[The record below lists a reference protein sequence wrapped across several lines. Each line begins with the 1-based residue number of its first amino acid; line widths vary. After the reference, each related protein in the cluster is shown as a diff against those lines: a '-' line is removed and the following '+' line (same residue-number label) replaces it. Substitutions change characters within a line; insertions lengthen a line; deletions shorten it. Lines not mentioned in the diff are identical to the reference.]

1 MKKQLFVV
9 ELVYDFS
16 SEMNQTAA
24 VDYCASVGGSLPV
37 ITNKEEAMKLLTQGS
52 NILLLTT

>member
-37 ITNKEEAMKLLTQGS
+37 ITNKEEAMKLLTQG
-52 NILLLTT
+52 